1 MCEVAFSDGV
11 AENLC
16 EPTTM
21 TPKETH
27 VNIPQKTTI
36 TETSSFYSD
45 ITPDYASTDSSTS
58 LLRFSTEKRHNLL
71 TADLTSVTISTDVRK
86 TDYSP
91 DASTQ
96 KQTTHKKLSPD
107 LKTSVSSTTPSPF
120 THGDTTFSSPIS
132 HGGDT
137 FNSTL
142 PSPSS
147 STIPEATSNSTRDT
161 TLSVD
166 EDSDK
171 VNEAYRLGVA
181 AVALAV
187 LLLAGWILKMILK
200 RFGMKCRLPVTGSL
214 LREPACA
221 CRRRGNAEA
230 TSRWR
235 RGCPRGSRP
244 IRTMRPTS
252 HPMP

>member
-58 LLRFSTEKRHNLL
+58 LLRFSTEKRHNLS
-71 TADLTSVTISTDVRK
+71 TSDLSSVTISTDVRK

-107 LKTSVSSTTPSPF
+107 LKTSVSSTTPSPI

-137 FNSTL
+137 FNSTH

-147 STIPEATSNSTRDT
+147 ATIPEATSNSTRDT

-171 VNEAYRLGVA
+171 GIGN
-181 AVALAV
+181 ALDYLFIIFLVPLLFIMCVCV
-187 LLLAGWILKMILK
+187 LKLK
-200 RFGMKCRLPVTGSL
+200 RRPRTNL
-214 LREPACA
+214 LSNSIEMECMDED
-221 CRRRGNAEA
+221 EA
-230 TSRWR
+230 TLYEVN
-235 RGCPRGSRP
+235 
-244 IRTMRPTS
+244 TVKNK
-252 HPMP
+252 

>member
-1 MCEVAFSDGV
+1 M
-11 AENLC
+11 
-16 EPTTM
+16 
-21 TPKETH
+21 
-27 VNIPQKTTI
+27 NIPQKTTI

-71 TADLTSVTISTDVRK
+71 TSDLSSISTDVRK

-107 LKTSVSSTTPSPF
+107 LKTSVTSTTPSPI
-120 THGDTTFSSPIS
+120 TYGDTTFSSPIS

-166 EDSDK
+166 EC
-171 VNEAYRLGVA
+171 VIQFLV
-181 AVALAV
+181 
-187 LLLAGWILKMILK
+187 
-200 RFGMKCRLPVTGSL
+200 
-214 LREPACA
+214 
-221 CRRRGNAEA
+221 
-230 TSRWR
+230 
-235 RGCPRGSRP
+235 PR
-244 IRTMRPTS
+244 T
-252 HPMP
+252 HQYF